1 MEDIKRKI
9 LYCGITFVISFT
21 LGILF
26 DHYVLYRSTSVENP
40 EVKGEKEELEIVVE
54 SEETQS
60 QTSSQESKIEP
71 KIPSQEPKVVPP
83 KIPSQEQGCTLY
95 VDISGALKN
104 SGVYCLEDGSL
115 VIDAVN
121 KAGGFSK
128 EASIDFIHRTINLAQ
143 PLVNNQKLYF
153 PKREELVCELKPLL
167 DEGKNISITY
177 NEPVT
182 QLPTTEPYIDQNP
195 PPTEPYIDQNPPPS
209 NPPDTTDPTNNEG
222 SECVNINTATKEEL
236 MTLNGVGEST
246 AEKIIMGRP
255 YTQIED
261 LLNVSGIGEATLA
274 KFEDMI
280 CI

>member
-9 LYCGITFVISFT
+9 LYYSITFVVAFT
-21 LGILF
+21 IGILF
-26 DHYVLYRSTSVENP
+26 DHYVLCKSPTVEDS
-40 EVKGEKEELEIVVE
+40 EVKGEKGQLEIVVE
-54 SEETQS
+54 SEEKEETVS
-60 QTSSQESKIEP
+60 Q
-71 KIPSQEPKVVPP
+71 IPSQEPKVVSP
-83 KIPSQEQGCTLY
+83 KIPSQEQGCTIY
-95 VDISGALKN
+95 VDVSGALKKP
-104 SGVYCLEDGSL
+104 GVYCLEDSAL

-128 EASIDFIHRTINLAQ
+128 DASIDFIHRKINLAQ

-153 PKREELVCELKPLL
+153 PKKKELVYELKPLL
-167 DEGKNISITY
+167 DEGKSISATY

-195 PPTEPYIDQNPPPS
+195 PPLSPS
-209 NPPDTTDPTNNEG
+209 GTTNPTNNQD
-222 SECVNINTATKEEL
+222 SECVNINTATKEQL
-236 MTLNGVGEST
+236 TTLNGVGEST

-255 YTQIED
+255 YTTVED

-274 KFEDMI
+274 KFKDMV

>member
-9 LYCGITFVISFT
+9 LHYGITFVISFT

-26 DHYVLYRSTSVENP
+26 DHYVLCKSPSVEDS
-40 EVKGEKEELEIVVE
+40 EVKGEQEQVEIVVQ
-54 SEETQS
+54 SEDREEANTQ
-60 QTSSQESKIEP
+60 T
-71 KIPSQEPKVVPP
+71 PSQEH
-83 KIPSQEQGCTLY
+83 KIPSQEQGCTIY
-95 VDISGALKN
+95 IDVSGALKKP
-104 SGVYCLEDGSL
+104 GVYCLEERAL

-128 EASIDFIHRTINLAQ
+128 EASTDFIYRKINLAQ

-153 PKREELVCELKPLL
+153 PKKKELVCELKPLL
-167 DEGKNISITY
+167 DEGNSISGTY

-195 PPTEPYIDQNPPPS
+195 PPLV
-209 NPPDTTDPTNNEG
+209 PPDTTNPTNNQDSG
-222 SECVNINTATKEEL
+222 CVNINTATKEEL
-236 MTLNGVGEST
+236 TTLNGVGEST

-255 YTQIED
+255 YTQVED
-261 LLNVSGIGEATLA
+261 LLNVSGIGEATLE
-274 KFEDMI
+274 KFKDMV

>member
-1 MEDIKRKI
+1 MEDTKRKI

-26 DHYVLYRSTSVENP
+26 DHYLLCKSPSVENP
-40 EVKGEKEELEIVVE
+40 EVKGEKEELEIVVG

-71 KIPSQEPKVVPP
+71 KISSQEPKVVPP

-104 SGVYCLEDGSL
+104 SGVYCLEEGSL

-167 DEGKNISITY
+167 DERKNISITY

-195 PPTEPYIDQNPPPS
+195 PPLD
-209 NPPDTTDPTNNEG
+209 PPDTTDPTNNEG

-236 MTLNGVGEST
+236 MTLNGIGEST

-255 YTQIED
+255 YTQVED

-274 KFEDMI
+274 KFRDI
-280 CI
+280 VCI

>member
-9 LYCGITFVISFT
+9 LYYGITFVISFT

-26 DHYVLYRSTSVENP
+26 DHYVLYKSPSIDQQ
-40 EVKGEKEELEIVVE
+40 EVKGEKEQLEIVVE
-54 SEETQS
+54 SEEKEETMP
-60 QTSSQESKIEP
+60 QTT
-71 KIPSQEPKVVPP
+71 SQEPKVVSP
-83 KIPSQEQGCTLY
+83 KIPSQEQGCTIY
-95 VDISGALKN
+95 VDVSGALKKP
-104 SGVYCLEDGSL
+104 GVYCLEESAL

-128 EASIDFIHRTINLAQ
+128 EASIDFIHRKINLAQ

-153 PKREELVCELKPLL
+153 PKKKELVCELKPLL
-167 DEGKNISITY
+167 DEGKTISATY

-195 PPTEPYIDQNPPPS
+195 PPLS
-209 NPPDTTDPTNNEG
+209 PPDTTNPTNNED
-222 SECVNINTATKEEL
+222 SECVNINTGTKEEL
-236 MTLNGVGEST
+236 TTLNGVGEST

-255 YTQIED
+255 YTQVED

-274 KFEDMI
+274 KFKDMV

>member
-1 MEDIKRKI
+1 MEDMKRKI
-9 LYCGITFVISFT
+9 LYYSITFVISFT

-26 DHYVLYRSTSVENP
+26 DHYVLCKSLSVENP
-40 EVKGEKEELEIVVE
+40 EVKGEKEQVEITVE
-54 SEETQS
+54 SEKTDP
-60 QTSSQESKIEP
+60 QTT
-71 KIPSQEPKVVPP
+71 SQEPKLVSPKVPL
-83 KIPSQEQGCTLY
+83 QEQGCTLY

-104 SGVYCLEDGSL
+104 SGVYCLEDGAL

-128 EASIDFIHRTINLAQ
+128 EASIDFIHRKINLAQ

-167 DEGKNISITY
+167 DEGKKISGTY
-177 NEPVT
+177 NEPVI

-195 PPTEPYIDQNPPPS
+195 PPLD
-209 NPPDTTDPTNNEG
+209 PPDTTDPTNNED

-274 KFEDMI
+274 KFRDI
-280 CI
+280 VCI

>member
-1 MEDIKRKI
+1 MEDMKRKI
-9 LYCGITFVISFT
+9 LYYGITFVISFT

-26 DHYVLYRSTSVENP
+26 DHYLLCKSPSVENP

-71 KIPSQEPKVVPP
+71 KISSQEPKVVPP

-104 SGVYCLEDGSL
+104 SGVYCLEEGSL

-128 EASIDFIHRTINLAQ
+128 EASVDFIHRTINLAQ

-195 PPTEPYIDQNPPPS
+195 PPLS
-209 NPPDTTDPTNNEG
+209 PPDTTDPTNNEG

>member
-9 LYCGITFVISFT
+9 FHHSITFVIAFT
-21 LGILF
+21 LGIFF
-26 DHYVLYRSTSVENP
+26 DHDLLCKSTLVEDSA
-40 EVKGEKEELEIVVE
+40 VKGEQEQVEILVGSEEREE
-54 SEETQS
+54 SES
-60 QTSSQESKIEP
+60 QTSPQLS
-71 KIPSQEPKVVPP
+71 KIPSK
-83 KIPSQEQGCTLY
+83 EQGCTMY
-95 VDISGALKN
+95 IDASGALKN
-104 SGVYCLEDGSL
+104 PGVYCLEDGAL

-128 EASIDFIHRTINLAQ
+128 EASTAFIHRSFNLAQ

-167 DEGKNISITY
+167 DEGKSISGTY

-195 PPTEPYIDQNPPPS
+195 PPLS
-209 NPPDTTDPTNNEG
+209 SPDTANPTNNQD

-236 MTLNGVGEST
+236 ITLNGVGEST

-255 YTQIED
+255 HTKVED
-261 LLNVSGIGEATLA
+261 LLNVSGIGEATLE
-274 KFEDMI
+274 KFKEMV

>member
-9 LYCGITFVISFT
+9 IYYGITFVIAFT

-26 DHYVLYRSTSVENP
+26 DHYVLCKGPSVENQ
-40 EVKGEKEELEIVVE
+40 EVKGEKEQVEITIE
-54 SEETQS
+54 SEKTDS
-60 QTSSQESKIEP
+60 QTI
-71 KIPSQEPKVVPP
+71 SQEPKPVSP

-95 VDISGALKN
+95 IDVSGALKN
-104 SGVYCLEDGSL
+104 PGVYCLEDGAL

-128 EASIDFIHRTINLAQ
+128 EASIDFIHRKINLAQ

-153 PKREELVCELKPLL
+153 PKIEELVCELKPLL
-167 DEGKNISITY
+167 DEGKNISGTY
-177 NEPVT
+177 NQPVT

-195 PPTEPYIDQNPPPS
+195 PPLDS
-209 NPPDTTDPTNNEG
+209 PDTTNPTNNEG

-236 MTLNGVGEST
+236 MILNGVGEST

-261 LLNVSGIGEATLA
+261 LLNVSGIGEATLE
-274 KFEDMI
+274 KFKNMV

>member
-9 LYCGITFVISFT
+9 LYYGITFVIAFF

-26 DHYVLYRSTSVENP
+26 DHYLLHKSPSIEDS
-40 EVKGEKEELEIVVE
+40 EVKGETEQLEIVVE
-54 SEETQS
+54 SEEK
-60 QTSSQESKIEP
+60 EEIVSKTLPLEP
-71 KIPSQEPKVVPP
+71 KIPFQE
-83 KIPSQEQGCTLY
+83 EGCTIY

-104 SGVYCLEDGSL
+104 PGVYCLEDSAL

-128 EASIDFIHRTINLAQ
+128 EASMDFIYRKINLAQ

-153 PKREELVCELKPLL
+153 PKRKELVCELKPLL
-167 DEGKNISITY
+167 DEGKNISGTY

-195 PPTEPYIDQNPPPS
+195 PPLS
-209 NPPDTTDPTNNEG
+209 SPDTTNPTNNQDG
-222 SECVNINTATKEEL
+222 ECVNINTATKEEL
-236 MTLNGVGEST
+236 TTLNGVGEST

-255 YTQIED
+255 YTQVED
-261 LLNVSGIGEATLA
+261 LLNVSGIGEATLG
-274 KFEDMI
+274 KFKEMV